1 MTDIYRLYSLINKSR
16 KNILNMLNSRGY
28 DVSNYINFTKSEM
41 ATLIMS
47 HFNGKYESSYEPS
60 MLDILLEKK
69 DINNSDITNKIYIKY
84 RLDEKFKKTDSLIKQ
99 INDIYTNKL
108 SKDDTLIILY
118 VNRIITKP
126 GVKDK
131 NDEEFERSFYVTKGY
146 YVQLFGL
153 ENFLIDVS
161 NHVSV
166 PKHIIMNND
175 DVRIMMKDYNIDNLK
190 QLPETNRSDVQC
202 KYIGLRPNQ
211 VCKIQYKNLT
221 TGKSVKYKICK
232 F

>member
-1 MTDIYRLYSLINKSR
+1 MTDVYRLYSLINKSR
-16 KNILNMLNSRGY
+16 TNILKMLKTRGY
-28 DVSNYINFTKSEM
+28 DVSEYENFTNSEIV
-41 ATLIMS
+41 TLIMA
-47 HFNGKYESSYEPS
+47 HFNGKFESSIEPS
-60 MLDILLEKK
+60 ILDIMLEKE
-69 DINNSDITNKIYIKY
+69 DINDKSIKNKVYIKY

-99 INDIYTNKL
+99 INDIYSSKLNKN
-108 SKDDTLIILY
+108 DTLIILY
-118 VNRIITKP
+118 INRIITKP

-166 PKHIIMNND
+166 PKHTILNNEE
-175 DVRIMMKDYNIDNLK
+175 VRHMMQEYNIDNLK
-190 QLPETNRSDVQC
+190 QLPETSRTDVQS

-211 VCKIQYKNLT
+211 VCRIDYKNLT

-232 F
+232 H

>member
-1 MTDIYRLYSLINKSR
+1 MTDVYRLYSLINKSR
-16 KNILNMLNSRGY
+16 TNILKMLKTRGY
-28 DVSNYINFTKSEM
+28 DVSEYENFTNSEIV
-41 ATLIMS
+41 TLIMA
-47 HFNGKYESSYEPS
+47 HFNGKFESSIEPS
-60 MLDILLEKK
+60 ILDIMLEKE
-69 DINNSDITNKIYIKY
+69 DINDKSIKNKVYIKY

-99 INDIYTNKL
+99 INDIYSSKLNKN
-108 SKDDTLIILY
+108 DTLIILY
-118 VNRIITKP
+118 INRIITKP

-161 NHVSV
+161 NHVNV
-166 PKHIIMNND
+166 PKHTILNNEE
-175 DVRIMMKDYNIDNLK
+175 VRHMMQEYNIDNLK
-190 QLPETNRSDVQC
+190 QLPETSRTDVQS

-211 VCKIQYKNLT
+211 VCRIDYKNLT

-232 F
+232 H